1 MITRGIPRDLS
12 SSVGARPADETS
24 SRDAF
29 PARRELPKRAA
40 IAGGFLLGSLTLSVL
55 LSSCGG
61 HKSVSA
67 ETQAQS
73 TIPPI
78 ESVVLGSQGGV
89 MAASAIQSSPSDSE
103 SVSETSLPPDLSATV
118 MDTEVTPGESVQ
130 LYVEATPDVVEM
142 TLWDGLHDKQS
153 LTYDSEAKVW
163 HGSYRVPLSSTG
175 RIGLSVTARNDA
187 SRWRRV
193 WVFLTVNRDEAK
205 AALESEDDP
214 GC

>member
-1 MITRGIPRDLS
+1 MITRGFPRELS
-12 SSVGARPADETS
+12 PSAGARPADETS

-40 IAGGFLLGSLTLSVL
+40 IAGGFLLGSLVLSVV
-55 LSSCGG
+55 LSSCGS
-61 HKSVSA
+61 HKSVSDGA
-67 ETQAQS
+67 QAQS

-78 ESVVLGSQGGV
+78 ETTVLGTQGTMV
-89 MAASAIQSSPSDSE
+89 ASSAISSSPSD

-118 MDTEVTPGESVQ
+118 MDTEVSPGESVE

-153 LTYDSEAKVW
+153 LSYDSEAKVW
-163 HGSYRVPLSSTG
+163 HGAYRVPLSTETG

-193 WVFLTVNRDEAK
+193 WVFLTVSRDEAK
-205 AALESEDDP
+205 AELESEGDP
-214 GC
+214 GL

>member
-1 MITRGIPRDLS
+1 MITRGIHPDLLPS
-12 SSVGARPADETS
+12 AGSRPADEPS

-29 PARRELPKRAA
+29 PARRELPRRAA
-40 IAGGFLLGSLTLSVL
+40 IAGGFLLGSLALSVL

-89 MAASAIQSSPSDSE
+89 IAASAIPSSSSD

-163 HGSYRVPLSSTG
+163 QGSYRVPLSSTG

-193 WVFLTVNRDEAK
+193 WVFLTVSRDEAK
-205 AALESEDDP
+205 AERESEDDP

>member
-1 MITRGIPRDLS
+1 MITRSIPRDLS
-12 SSVGARPADETS
+12 QSAGARPADETS

-55 LSSCGG
+55 LSGCGS

-67 ETQAQS
+67 ETQVQS
-73 TIPPI
+73 TIAPI
-78 ESVVLGSQGGV
+78 ESVVLGQGGGV
-89 MAASAIQSSPSDSE
+89 MAASAIQTSASDT
-103 SVSETSLPPDLSATV
+103 VSETSLPPDLSATV
-118 MDTEVTPGESVQ
+118 MDTEVTPGESVE

-153 LTYDSEAKVW
+153 LSYDSEAKVW
-163 HGSYRVPLSSTG
+163 HGAYRVPLSTSTG

-187 SRWRRV
+187 NRWRRV
-193 WVFLTVNRDEAK
+193 WVFLTVSRDEAK
-205 AALESEDDP
+205 AELESQEDP